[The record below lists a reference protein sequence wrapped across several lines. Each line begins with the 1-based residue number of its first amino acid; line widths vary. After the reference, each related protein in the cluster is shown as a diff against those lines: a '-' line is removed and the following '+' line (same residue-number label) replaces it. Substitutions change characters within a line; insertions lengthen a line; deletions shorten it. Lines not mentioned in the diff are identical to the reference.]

1 MIDSFSI
8 ALALGPLAIYLLV
21 IGYLQSARRP
31 TVTTGAQD
39 TVALAIGASGF
50 VLAGP
55 LVLFFPTMA
64 YGMLGWIV
72 WLMLAAFFLLTLLL
86 IILTMRP
93 RMVIYGTTA
102 SDVREPLLRAAR
114 SIDPGARLE
123 GEQIWF
129 PGVAASVRLEVFSP
143 HDTPQVV
150 PQMQTISPVFWRRF
164 VQASRHEIGQ
174 VENPARSKGAGMLL
188 VALVILGFVATQIA
202 MQPQEIVSGFREWLR
217 L

>member
-8 ALALGPLAIYLLV
+8 ALALGPLAIYLMV

-39 TVALAIGASGF
+39 TIALAIGVGGF

-72 WLMLAAFFLLTLLL
+72 WMMLAVFFLLSLLL

-93 RMVIYGTTA
+93 RMVIYGATA
-102 SDVREPLLRAAR
+102 DDVRGPLLRAAQ

-123 GEQIWF
+123 GQQIWF
-129 PGVAASVRLEVFSP
+129 PAVGTAVRLEVFSP
-143 HDTPQVV
+143 QDTPQIV
-150 PQMQTISPVFWRRF
+150 PPLQTISPVFWRRL
-164 VQASRHEIGQ
+164 VQATRRELGQ
-174 VENPARSKGAGMLL
+174 VENASRFRGVGLL
-188 VALVILGFVATQIA
+188 LLALVILGFVGMQIA